1 MRVFF
6 IIIIII
12 IINILLPLLFLS
24 TLLFPLVISV
34 CMATSPSPAS
44 GNLITT
50 VVEMHQLSP
59 ENLRTRRGLPRDPN
73 NNNNDNQAPEIDSN
87 ATEHDDDDDIDG
99 NESREVLKR
108 LLSPQGALVADLASE
123 IVDRLTS
130 AERTQ
135 NLASMSRSR
144 YVASQCVAIV
154 LSLIGLAAVA
164 VFAVVSANNTPLG
177 DLLISALNQTLLRRT
192 AGSDET
198 GSDEEASG

>member
-1 MRVFF
+1 MRVF

-73 NNNNDNQAPEIDSN
+73 NNNNDNQTPEIDSN
-87 ATEHDDDDDIDG
+87 ATEHDDDDIDG

>member
-1 MRVFF
+1 MRVF

-73 NNNNDNQAPEIDSN
+73 NNDNQTPEIDSN

>member
-1 MRVFF
+1 
-6 IIIIII
+6 
-12 IINILLPLLFLS
+12 
-24 TLLFPLVISV
+24 
-34 CMATSPSPAS
+34 MATSPSPAS

-59 ENLRTRRGLPRDPN
+59 ENLRTRRGLPRDPNNN

>member
-1 MRVFF
+1 
-6 IIIIII
+6 
-12 IINILLPLLFLS
+12 
-24 TLLFPLVISV
+24 
-34 CMATSPSPAS
+34 MATSPSPAS

-59 ENLRTRRGLPRDPN
+59 ENLRTRRGLPREP

-87 ATEHDDDDDIDG
+87 ATEHDDDDIDG

-177 DLLISALNQTLLRRT
+177 DLLISALKQRLIQ
-192 AGSDET
+192 SV
-198 GSDEEASG
+198 

>member
-6 IIIIII
+6 IIIIIII

-73 NNNNDNQAPEIDSN
+73 NNDNQTPEIDSN

>member
-1 MRVFF
+1 
-6 IIIIII
+6 
-12 IINILLPLLFLS
+12 
-24 TLLFPLVISV
+24 
-34 CMATSPSPAS
+34 MATSPSPAS

-59 ENLRTRRGLPRDPN
+59 ENLRTRRGLPRDP
-73 NNNNDNQAPEIDSN
+73 NNNDNQAPEIDSN